1 VNQFAQEQQQAV
13 EAVEAAQRIINAPSR
28 LVISSRVMHMGRRS
42 RRPGSR
48 MCDFCITGRHL
59 SCQDEK
65 CICIHRERQ

>member
-1 VNQFAQEQQQAV
+1 MNQFAQEQQQAV
-13 EAVEAAQRIINAPSR
+13 EAVEAAQRILTVAGSI
-28 LVISSRVMHMGRRS
+28 LVNPRRIHIGRR
-42 RRPGSR
+42 RGGKR